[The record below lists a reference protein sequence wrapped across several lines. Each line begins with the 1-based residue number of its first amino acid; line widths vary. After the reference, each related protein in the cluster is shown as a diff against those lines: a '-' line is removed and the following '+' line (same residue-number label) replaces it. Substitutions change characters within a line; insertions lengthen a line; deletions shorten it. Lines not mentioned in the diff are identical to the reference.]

1 LPKSPDRFVRRFR
14 GSVLLGVAG
23 DAGEVDRDARFVAD
37 RPRVVAGRD
46 DGRVAGADVGLGAVV
61 PLGLRPLPQEWVA
74 FRRALD
80 DIGVW
85 EWAESSCDPGVMD
98 GTNWSF
104 TAGYADRRV
113 ESKGSN
119 AYPPRFAEWLRAVS
133 ALSGDAT
140 FR

>member
-1 LPKSPDRFVRRFR
+1 LGSGPVDDVAPHVFDAFVGGAMGDSYHVTWN
-14 GSVLLGVAG
+14 GSTLTHQHLGPFYALGVT
-23 DAGEVDRDARFVAD
+23 
-37 RPRVVAGRD
+37 
-46 DGRVAGADVGLGAVV
+46 
-61 PLGLRPLPQEWVA
+61 LGLRPSQKEWA
-74 FRRALD
+74 RFRRALD

-85 EWAESSCDPGVMD
+85 EWAESYCDPGVMD

-113 ESKGSN
+113 ESKGTN

-133 ALSGDAT
+133 ALSAGAT